1 MSSITENK
9 RIADVVLFE
18 EPTCAYS
25 RDEITLVAGSG
36 AITIG
41 EVLGKITASG
51 KYTPLDTTAEDG
63 SQTAAAVA
71 LEKVTVAAST
81 DSTSVALLRHAVVK
95 DGGLDWPAG
104 ISAGDKT
111 TAKAALKALGI
122 LIRTD
127 LGA

>member
-1 MSSITENK
+1 MSSITENT

-18 EPTCAYS
+18 EPSCAYS
-25 RDEITLVAGSG
+25 RDEITLLAGSG
-36 AITIG
+36 AIEVG

-51 KYTPLDTTAEDG
+51 KYVPLDTTAEDG
-63 SQTAAAVA
+63 SQGAAAIA

-81 DSTSVALLRHAVVK
+81 DKTSVALVRHSVVK
-95 DGGLDWPAG
+95 NDGLVWPTG

-111 TAKAALKALGI
+111 TAIAALKALGI
-122 LIRTD
+122 LVRTD